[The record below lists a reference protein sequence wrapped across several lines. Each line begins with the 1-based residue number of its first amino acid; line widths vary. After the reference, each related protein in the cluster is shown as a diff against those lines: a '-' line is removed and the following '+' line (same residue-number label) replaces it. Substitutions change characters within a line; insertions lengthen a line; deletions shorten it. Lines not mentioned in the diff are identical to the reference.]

1 MGKDVLGG
9 FEHQVLLAV
18 VRLGEAGAYTVPV
31 VELLTEASGKAP
43 APAAV
48 YTTLRRLE
56 GRGLL
61 TSEAEPSELGGRPR
75 RVFRALP
82 AGVDEL
88 RHSRETLERLWAE
101 LPIFGGAEG

>member
-1 MGKDVLGG
+1 MSKDVLGG

-18 VRLGEAGAYTVPV
+18 VHLGEEGTYTVPV
-31 VELLTEASGKAP
+31 VDLLGEAAGRAP

-56 GRGLL
+56 ARGLL
-61 TSEAEPSELGGRPR
+61 TSQVQPSELGGRPR

-82 AGVDEL
+82 EALEEL
-88 RHSRETLERLWAE
+88 RRTRETLERLWRK
-101 LPIFGGAEG
+101 LPVLGES

>member
-18 VRLGEAGAYTVPV
+18 VRLGRAGAYTVPI
-31 VELLTEASGKAP
+31 VELIGDASGKRP

-61 TSEAEPSELGGRPR
+61 VSEVEPSERGGRPR

-82 AGVDEL
+82 AGLEEL
-88 RHSRETLERLWAE
+88 RRSRETLERLWAE
-101 LPIFGGAEG
+101 LPMFGGAER

>member
-1 MGKDVLGG
+1 MGKEVLGG

-18 VRLGEAGAYTVPV
+18 VHLGEEGTYTVPIV
-31 VELLTEASGKAP
+31 DFLREAAGKAP

-56 GRGLL
+56 ARGLL
-61 TSEAEPSELGGRPR
+61 TSRVQPSELGGRPR

-82 AGVDEL
+82 EALEEL
-88 RHSRETLERLWAE
+88 RRTRETLERLWKE
-101 LPIFGGAEG
+101 IPVVGGS

>member
-1 MGKDVLGG
+1 MGKEVLGG

-18 VRLGEAGAYTVPV
+18 VQLGDEGAYTVTI
-31 VELLTEASGKAP
+31 VEVLEGAVGKAP

-56 GRGLL
+56 AKGLL
-61 TSEAEPSELGGRPR
+61 RSGVEPSELGGRPR

-82 AGVDEL
+82 EAVEEL
-88 RHSRETLERLWAE
+88 QRARDALERLWE
-101 LPIFGGAEG
+101 GLPATGGG

>member
-1 MGKDVLGG
+1 MGKEVLGG

-18 VRLGEAGAYTVPV
+18 VHRGEKGAYTVPIV
-31 VELLTEASGKAP
+31 DFLTKTAGRAP

-56 GRGLL
+56 ARGLL
-61 TSEAEPSELGGRPR
+61 TSDVEPSEFGGRPR

-82 AGVDEL
+82 EAMEEL
-88 RHSRETLERLWAE
+88 QRTRETLERLWKG
-101 LPIFGGAEG
+101 LPVAGEG